1 VKVAQTSE
9 CLLSVESFVAYSV
22 LRRLD
27 QGSPTFLKL
36 RAASAAI
43 DAKGYEFDT
52 HVPSVIR

>member
-1 VKVAQTSE
+1 
-9 CLLSVESFVAYSV
+9 V

-43 DAKGYEFDT
+43 DAKGY
-52 HVPSVIR
+52 